1 MKKKIQFSPQH
12 LIIISLVML
21 FSCSDSRQSS
31 EYTEPL
37 KLPPS
42 FVSFNIDFPI
52 VEMEDGVNTMLKDV
66 LIDDV
71 IKLNK
76 KGDQLFLKVV
86 RNGHLDLALRGNRVY
101 ASLPLDV
108 KVAIKKKVMGV
119 TFSNEDVPVS
129 FSGVMQAKANATL
142 DSLWNFTLLC
152 EEMNMDWV
160 SEPSINILGME
171 IDLSKTME
179 KALDQNE
186 EKILSELCRAVNS
199 SIDFRTA
206 LLKVWGD
213 IQRPIRIAKKPVY
226 AWLYTIPDALNAELL
241 PLKKDTLKI
250 HVEYRSS
257 IYITT
262 DKQITSEITSL
273 PTRGKPIN
281 SKSAILAYVQA
292 DVPIA
297 KMEELASNLLVG
309 KTYSYEGYSATIE
322 KIKMSSQT
330 PNILTRVTLSGDLNG
345 DVLVTG
351 RPSFT
356 KKMELTID
364 DFQYEIDSE
373 DQVAQATDWLTHSMI
388 ESYISKM
395 LTVDASSFFNNLDSL
410 ANAGIAKSRVKDKIS
425 ATFDFKDIKP
435 YQQQIQNDTL
445 RWVFYIE
452 GSAGLTLKKDVF
464 KKGSR

>member
-1 MKKKIQFSPQH
+1 MKKKIQIRSLL
-12 LIIISLVML
+12 LIIAGQVML
-21 FSCSDSRQSS
+21 FGCSDSRQSS
-31 EYTEPL
+31 EHTEPL
-37 KLPPS
+37 RLPPS

-52 VEMEDGVNTMLKDV
+52 VELEDGVNTMLKNV

-71 IKLNK
+71 VKLNK

-86 RNGHLDLALRGNRVY
+86 RNGSLDLALRGNRVY

-152 EEMNMDWV
+152 EEMNMEWV
-160 SEPSINILGME
+160 SDPSINILGME
-171 IDLSKTME
+171 IDLSKTVA

-186 EKILSELCRAVNS
+186 EKILSELCRAVNG
-199 SIDFRTA
+199 SIDFRAA

-241 PLKKDTLKI
+241 PLQKDTLKI

-257 IYITT
+257 IYVTT
-262 DKQITSEITSL
+262 DKPISNEIAPL
-273 PTRGKPIN
+273 PVRGQPIN

-297 KMEELASNLLVG
+297 KMEELASTLLVG

-322 KIKMSSQT
+322 KIKMSSAT
-330 PNILTRVTLSGDLNG
+330 PNILTQVTLSGDLNG

-364 DFQYEIDSE
+364 DFKYEVDSD
-373 DQVAQATDWLTHSMI
+373 DQVAQATDWLTHSMV
-388 ESYISKM
+388 EGYISKM
-395 LTVDASSFFNNLDSL
+395 LTIDASTFFNNLDSL

-425 ATFDFKDIKP
+425 TTFHFKDIKP

-445 RWVFYIE
+445 KWIFYIE

-464 KKGSR
+464 RKGSR